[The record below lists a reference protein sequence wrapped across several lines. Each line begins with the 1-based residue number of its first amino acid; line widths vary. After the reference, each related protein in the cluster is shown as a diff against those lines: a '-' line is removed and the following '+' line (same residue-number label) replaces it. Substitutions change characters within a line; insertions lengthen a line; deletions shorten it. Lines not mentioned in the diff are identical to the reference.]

1 MSEVLLCILYVYVD
15 SITFGSAHIMCLYL
29 LLHLRQFLVN
39 PGDTIT
45 SAIVYQEQN
54 NSYNTITT
62 VRDEFTFVTNYKLV
76 QPDNETTVYFV
87 VEQPLPP
94 SFFEGGQPNCDVYP
108 NAKAAMITFE
118 DIVVE
123 VDYEVVKKEEL
134 VWEVTNGARD
144 WCNATA
150 SVSKNRK
157 TIEFTWDYNK
167 TSVSQLVDK
176 EELLL
181 LLLLLKL
188 AFLDYLHDSIWK
200 SSSTTV
206 WSGDSWDNIK
216 DAPVEIEK
224 NSASD
229 TADDGAVL
237 IGQLLVM
244 LNSVGVG
251 GVRRRRRSLE
261 AVNVNGIKAKFMKRI
276 QSTFNGRRDLE
287 MMLGAGVGMMGAF
300 QEILNDSKNLFESED
315 MEAVEAKLKSML
327 SE

>member
-1 MSEVLLCILYVYVD
+1 M
-15 SITFGSAHIMCLYL
+15 
-29 LLHLRQFLVN
+29 
-39 PGDTIT
+39 
-45 SAIVYQEQN
+45 
-54 NSYNTITT
+54 
-62 VRDEFTFVTNYKLV
+62 
-76 QPDNETTVYFV
+76 
-87 VEQPLPP
+87 
-94 SFFEGGQPNCDVYP
+94 
-108 NAKAAMITFE
+108 
-118 DIVVE
+118 
-123 VDYEVVKKEEL
+123 
-134 VWEVTNGARD
+134 
-144 WCNATA
+144 
-150 SVSKNRK
+150 
-157 TIEFTWDYNK
+157 
-167 TSVSQLVDK
+167 
-176 EELLL
+176 
-181 LLLLLKL
+181 
-188 AFLDYLHDSIWK
+188 
-200 SSSTTV
+200 

-251 GVRRRRRSLE
+251 GVRRRRSLE